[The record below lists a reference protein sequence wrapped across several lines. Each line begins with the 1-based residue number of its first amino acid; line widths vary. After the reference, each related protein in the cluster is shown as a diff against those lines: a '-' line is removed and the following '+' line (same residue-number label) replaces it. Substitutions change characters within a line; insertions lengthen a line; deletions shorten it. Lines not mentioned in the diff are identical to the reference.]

1 VGRSGRKFT
10 PNSSQTGAL
19 LAQTGR
25 KPFATYDVQ
34 PFGAW
39 ERLKPPASLGEPEKR
54 AFFDLISR
62 VPAGQFQEC
71 DLPLLCRWA
80 ELTVMAETAA
90 GKLAVAGMV
99 TTDGKV
105 SPWFSV
111 HERAT
116 KGLTLLALR
125 LRLGPQSRASKAP
138 KTLAG
143 ELSYYDRRALE
154 DGRDDEDNE
163 TDPSRS

>member
-1 VGRSGRKFT
+1 MAG
-10 PNSSQTGAL
+10 
-19 LAQTGR
+19 TGR
-25 KPFATYDVQ
+25 KSFVTYDVQ
-34 PFGAW
+34 PFGAAW
-39 ERLKPPASLGEPEKR
+39 DRLKPPASLGKPEKQ

-62 VPAGQFQEC
+62 VPAGQFLEA

-90 GKLAVAGMV
+90 GVLTAQGMV
-99 TTDGKV
+99 ADGRV
-105 SPWFSV
+105 SPWFAI

-138 KTLAG
+138 KTLPG

-163 TDPSRS
+163 TDQSRS